1 MITKKLLVFLA
12 AAFAVCSVY
21 AQKPLSVLVW
31 GAPSAQDSANRVSSL
46 VLEYFKSELATHSG
60 LKLVG
65 ADELAA
71 AAKKYSLGRSKA
83 PASAKIKQICKLTKS
98 NIFCAVSLQ
107 MTGQKFLV
115 EIRLFDA
122 NGKATKTIKKSFASI
137 KESDLI
143 SVQIARDT
151 AVAIRGVS
159 PVDVI
164 HNERE
169 KRLQQ
174 ELIDAEKEE
183 KEKKKN
189 KF

>member
-31 GAPSAQDSANRVSSL
+31 GAPNAQDSANRVSSL

-65 ADELAA
+65 ADEMAEAL
-71 AAKKYSLGRSKA
+71 KKYPVGQAKA
-83 PASAKIKQICKLTKS
+83 PAADRIRQACKLTKS
-98 NIFCAVSLQ
+98 NIFCAVSLK
-107 MTGQKFLV
+107 MTGQKFHV
-115 EIRLFDA
+115 EIKLFNA
-122 NGKATKTIKKSFASI
+122 QGKATKTIKKTFSSI

-143 SVQIARDT
+143 SVQIARET
-151 AVAIRGVS
+151 AIAIRGVS

-174 ELIDAEKEE
+174 ELIEAEKAEKE
-183 KEKKKN
+183 KRKN
-189 KF
+189 KI

>member
-1 MITKKLLVFLA
+1 MITKKLLVFLV
-12 AAFAVCSVY
+12 AAFTVCSIY
-21 AQKPLSVLVW
+21 AQKPMSVLVW

-65 ADELAA
+65 ADEMAAAVKKYSVGKATPA
-71 AAKKYSLGRSKA
+71 AAK
-83 PASAKIKQICKLTKS
+83 IQQICKLTQS
-98 NIFCAVSLQ
+98 NIFCAVYLK
-107 MTGQKFLV
+107 MNGQKFFV
-115 EIRLFDA
+115 EIKLFDA
-122 NGKATKTIKKSFASI
+122 NGKATKTIKKTFSSI
-137 KESDLI
+137 KESDLV

-151 AVAIRGVS
+151 AVAIRGIS

-174 ELIDAEKEE
+174 ELIEAEKAE
-183 KEKKKN
+183 KAKKK
-189 KF
+189 